1 MRPLDQ
7 VLDQV
12 LGEVVLM
19 TTPELQRVEPSF
31 EEYVAGRGG
40 ALLRSAWL
48 LTGDRG
54 QAQQLVA
61 TALGKAVLHWRHVG
75 EEDGLYDAYVR
86 RVLMAT
92 YLGRWRRRWAPVDLA
107 VVSRASHAVSLAVS
121 DNADDGSDGAA
132 RASTEALRQ
141 RVADALAVLS
151 RAQRAVVVL
160 RFFEGLTEAQTAETL
175 DCTMAAV
182 RRRTAHALAA
192 LGDTELLGASET
204 TSA

>member
-1 MRPLDQ
+1 
-7 VLDQV
+7 
-12 LGEVVLM
+12 M

-92 YLGRWRRRWAPVDLA
+92 YLGRWRRRWAPVDLT
-107 VVSRASHAVSLAVS
+107 VVSHASHAVSLAVS
-121 DNADDGSDGAA
+121 DADDGSGGAA
-132 RASTEALRQ
+132 GASTEALRL

>member
-1 MRPLDQ
+1 
-7 VLDQV
+7 
-12 LGEVVLM
+12 M

-31 EEYVAGRGG
+31 DEYVAGRGG

-54 QAQQLVA
+54 QAQGLVA
-61 TALGKAVLHWRHVG
+61 TALGKAVLHWRRVG

-86 RVLMAT
+86 RVMLAT
-92 YLGRWRRRWAPVDLA
+92 YLARRPRRWSPADVA
-107 VVSRASHAVSLAVS
+107 VLSLAGSDDVS
-121 DNADDGSDGAA
+121 DDV
-132 RASTEALRQ
+132 RQ

-160 RFFEGLTEAQTAETL
+160 RFFDGLTEAQTAETL
-175 DCTMAAV
+175 DSTVPAV

-192 LGDTELLGASET
+192 LGDTELLVASEHA
-204 TSA
+204 SA

>member
-1 MRPLDQ
+1 MREAVGGDRCHPWIRAR
-7 VLDQV
+7 
-12 LGEVVLM
+12 GKVVLM

-31 EEYVAGRGG
+31 DEYVAGRGG

-54 QAQQLVA
+54 QAQGLVA
-61 TALGKAVLHWRHVG
+61 TALGKAVLHWRRVG

-86 RVLMAT
+86 RVMLAT
-92 YLGRWRRRWAPVDLA
+92 YLARRPRRWSPADVA
-107 VVSRASHAVSLAVS
+107 VLSLAGSDDVS
-121 DNADDGSDGAA
+121 DAV
-132 RASTEALRQ
+132 RQ

-160 RFFEGLTEAQTAETL
+160 RFFDGLTEAQTAETL
-175 DCTMAAV
+175 DSTVAAV

-192 LGDTELLGASET
+192 LGDTELLGASEHA
-204 TSA
+204 SA